1 MERSGSNNAATSLY
15 VEFPGRGRVATPGW
29 VVIATIVVVV
39 VGLLITVAIAL
50 FSTNLRDEQRTLA
63 LEASL
68 AESRNQVLG
77 LAADYDGV
85 LLGLRGTVVSSD
97 VMTRSDFRDAVVGS
111 MALSELPGVQSL
123 QWAIPV
129 PADDV
134 SNFDER
140 LKTESRAAAQ
150 SDKSDEAAAMIP
162 EDAKVHPPAVKPVN
176 YVVDYVEPGMGN
188 SQAFGLNLSALPG
201 REVLIEEAITSGQ
214 QVRSG
219 PVQLQLE
226 GGVEKPGY
234 VSYLPVYKDAQ
245 VPKTLE
251 QRLKKFRGLLVGVF
265 VAETIFGDVNQ
276 RGDFAIYDV
285 AAADLNSGV
294 IEQGD
299 VTPGFLPAQQGL
311 LFESQS
317 SLIPEQADALWVET
331 VDDRTWLV
339 FYFGEEMDV
348 GPSTVLIVLLVSAGL
363 VLTALAA
370 TLMWVTGRY
379 RAQTANDM
387 ATITKSA
394 QQLHAMSMT
403 DPLTLLANRRSL
415 IRELSRLHALAIR
428 QDSLLALLYLD
439 VDQFKAINDRY
450 GHRTGD
456 ELLTRFGERLV
467 AVSREA
473 DVVGRLAGDEFCL
486 AGIVASE
493 ADARSMVA
501 RVEEALAPDFYLDEL
516 SIQCSVSIG
525 VVVDNLHTR
534 SVEDVLD
541 AADLAM
547 YEAKALSDQTVVW
560 FRDDLVKNR
569 KAELQVRSWISEA
582 IDHDAF
588 ELHYQPVVAVAT
600 GEVIGAEALL
610 RLTPLAG
617 EGVIGPERFLEIAER
632 SHKIQA
638 LGLLVI
644 ERAIGELAAWRRDN
658 PGRKFK
664 VGINLS
670 ASQVIDPATLQQLHE
685 SLRRHDMSPDWVV
698 LELTETVFVSDLQE
712 IGQFMAAA
720 SKQGFGLSVDD
731 YGVGYSNLERMSSLP
746 FDSLKIDRSLI
757 TQIGE
762 SRSVGTIIA
771 SVTELAKQLGASVVA
786 EGVETEEQALF
797 VKGLGIQHMQGFL
810 VSRPLASFSAAA
822 NVRMPANW
830 SRDLEIKIG
839 QD

>member
-1 MERSGSNNAATSLY
+1 MERSGSNSAATSLS

-39 VGLLITVAIAL
+39 VGLLITVAIAF

-111 MALSELPGVQSL
+111 MALTELPGVQSL

-134 SNFDER
+134 SDFDKR
-140 LKTESRAAAQ
+140 IKAESVAAAQ
-150 SDKSDEAAAMIP
+150 SDESDDAAAMIP
-162 EDAKVHPPAVKPVN
+162 EDAKIRPPAVEPIN

-201 REVLIEEAITSGQ
+201 REDVIEEAITSGQ

-219 PVQLQLE
+219 PVPLQLE

-234 VSYLPVYKDAQ
+234 VSYLPVYTDAQ
-245 VPKTLE
+245 IPKTLE
-251 QRLKKFRGLLVGVF
+251 ERLKKFRGLLVGVF

-276 RGDFAIYDV
+276 RGEFAIYDV
-285 AAADLNSGV
+285 AEADLNSGV
-294 IEQGD
+294 IEQGN
-299 VTPGFLPAQQGL
+299 VTPGFLPSPQGL

-317 SLIPEQADALWVET
+317 SLNPEQADALWVET

-339 FYFGEEMDV
+339 FYFGEETDV
-348 GPSTVLIVLLVSAGL
+348 GPSTVLIVLLASAGL

-394 QQLHAMSMT
+394 QQLHAMSMI

-415 IRELSRLHALAIR
+415 IREISRLHALAIR
-428 QDSLLALLYLD
+428 QDSMLALLYLD

-456 ELLTRFGERLV
+456 ELLTRFGERLT

-501 RVEEALAPDFYLDEL
+501 RVEEALAPDFHLGEL

-569 KAELQVRSWISEA
+569 KAELQVRSWIGEA
-582 IDHDAF
+582 INHDAF

-644 ERAIGELAAWRRDN
+644 ERAISELAAWRREN

-670 ASQVIDPATLQQLHE
+670 VSQVVDPATLQQLRE

-698 LELTETVFVSDLQE
+698 LELTETVFVSDLE
-712 IGQFMAAA
+712 EVRQFMAAA

-757 TQIGE
+757 AQIGE

-786 EGVETEEQALF
+786 EGVETEEQALL

-822 NVRMPANW
+822 NVRMPADW